1 MGSMVKRGHWR
12 ESDGSPMKTADARD
26 IWAEE
31 AYSLL
36 VDVARTYHAVITY
49 KELAEKVQKTS
60 GIRTSALL
68 RNWIG
73 AVLGVVVRE
82 AHRRGDPPLTALV
95 VHSDDGMVGEGYKE
109 VLWVAGE
116 PPLEDVFER
125 EHHAAEAR
133 LACYRRFGATL
144 PPDGG
149 TAALAP
155 RLQATVERRRRAGP
169 RAAGRCPFLPV
180 ILTFSGSQRRLRPRK
195 GQDHREERTSWTQAP
210 RTGPVTCVHGRP
222 VVRAATGFGPV

>member
-1 MGSMVKRGHWR
+1 MENVVQRGYWR
-12 ESDGSPMKTADARD
+12 ESDGSSMKATEAHE

-31 AYSLL
+31 AYPLL
-36 VDVARTYHAVITY
+36 IDVARTYHSVITY

-60 GIRTSALL
+60 KIRTSALL
-68 RNWIG
+68 HNWIG
-73 AVLGVVVRE
+73 TVLGMVVRE

-109 VLWVAGE
+109 VLQVAGE
-116 PPLEDVFER
+116 PPLEDAIER

-133 LACYRRFGATL
+133 LKCYRRFGATL

-155 RLQATVERRRRAGP
+155 RLQAAVERRRAREKNTQPP
-169 RAAGRCPFLPV
+169 RVCPTCFVQLP
-180 ILTFSGSQRRLRPRK
+180 
-195 GQDHREERTSWTQAP
+195 
-210 RTGPVTCVHGRP
+210 
-222 VVRAATGFGPV
+222 ATGICDSCG